1 MRIEEKDVTIKSL
14 VEVLKNAFFDVIEHE
29 NSFYVYIN
37 RYQLYVYIDKGFKHI
52 KMSVIS
58 FLDYNE
64 DLYREL
70 VFECNKMNC
79 DFVKI
84 RSSVSKAGE
93 ESLMLESEGYIL
105 YSDGLDVKQFVEELK
120 SIDYIVATAYERNVR
135 SIILKYQG

>member
-14 VEVLKNAFFDVIEHE
+14 VEVLKNAFFDVSEYE

-37 RYQLYVYIDKGFKHI
+37 RYKLYVRIEENSNYI
-52 KMSVIS
+52 KMSVPF

-70 VFECNKMNC
+70 IFECNKMNC

-93 ESLMLESEGYIL
+93 ESLILESEGYIL

-135 SIILKYQG
+135 SIIVKYQG